1 MRKCEF
7 IPQDFTFFEKCEK
20 RSQMLS
26 WPAYNSHLVL
36 ITDHL
41 YIKTLADRYI
51 IILKMNV
58 LTCVHSES
66 GDDDGIL
73 PDVLARVWEILVLP
87 SVC

>member
-1 MRKCEF
+1 
-7 IPQDFTFFEKCEK
+7 
-20 RSQMLS
+20 MLS
-26 WPAYNSHLVL
+26 WPPYNSHLVH

-41 YIKTLADRYI
+41 YIKTLADSYI

-58 LTCVHSES
+58 LACAHCES